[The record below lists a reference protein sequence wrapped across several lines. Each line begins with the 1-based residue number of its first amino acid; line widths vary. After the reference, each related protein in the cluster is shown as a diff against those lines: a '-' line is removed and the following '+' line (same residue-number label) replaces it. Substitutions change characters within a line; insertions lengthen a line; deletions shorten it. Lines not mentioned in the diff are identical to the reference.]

1 MTGSRISS
9 IFLILLNPQMAD
21 QNEPKKETVRITLP
35 PRPAGQP
42 PAPSTGRDTVRINM
56 PARPPSS
63 GTAMRPPTP
72 PGASG
77 LRPPNAQTLVP
88 PAPSK
93 AVPPPP
99 VFRKNPPLPP
109 NANPSAAGGVSRP
122 MPKPPAAAPVAP
134 AGNFA
139 AAPSPKKE
147 TARIALLPDPPA
159 RPAHKV
165 EMKKTQPL
173 SMMPEPAAP
182 VVPIATA
189 PISVAP
195 IESTEGFIDELPMAL
210 CWALLVAAIVI
221 LTIQIW
227 NYVS

>member
-1 MTGSRISS
+1 
-9 IFLILLNPQMAD
+9 MAD

-42 PAPSTGRDTVRINM
+42 PAPSSGRDTVRINM
-56 PARPPSS
+56 PARAPGS
-63 GTAMRPPTP
+63 GTALRPPTP
-72 PGASG
+72 PGAAAP
-77 LRPPNAQTLVP
+77 RPPTSQTLVP

-93 AVPPPP
+93 PVAPPP

-109 NANPSAAGGVSRP
+109 SASPSGAPGAARV
-122 MPKPPAAAPVAP
+122 MPQPPTVAPTAPAPAAT
-134 AGNFA
+134 NFA
-139 AAPSPKKE
+139 SAPSPKKE

-173 SMMPEPAAP
+173 SMMPESSPP
-182 VVPIATA
+182 VVPIASA
-189 PISVAP
+189 PVSVAS
-195 IESTEGFIDELPMAL
+195 IASSEGFIEELPMAF